1 MTLDELLLE
10 WSYRSERG
18 YPSTDNPSDV
28 LVLKEI
34 LTKLD
39 LSEADVSSILDE
51 LEDDDDK
58 TGPKTY
64 GNKDGKKGL
73 EGFEDSD
80 EDEERLKKI
89 APKPKDE
96 EEEEEETPKEPEPE
110 VESGLTTYDLV
121 IKKALESQELWE
133 GSMPIPKG
141 NYKWP
146 GEFGGTFDEQV
157 ASADIKLWDV
167 MFPLAPPKK
176 GDPDSVS
183 KGVGNGE
190 LALYWLYK
198 YSGTVNVTEGREGD
212 NPDLEFGGVGVE
224 VKAYGSHTGKA
235 GLGRFGQDTKQL
247 KLLGMIFGINALV
260 QGFKE
265 KDPGKKW
272 APKDRNPLTWK
283 GSDLI
288 EAFEVVE
295 QFHNVDISQLA
306 EIYPLFEEIENN
318 MKWMETNLGGW
329 KNAEEGAR
337 KMAKEFVMPKLGRK
351 PRDGGYLANC
361 KLPKGYDIRF
371 FNIDLEKI
379 ITREDAINHISTSQ
393 GNMKINYQEIFGNN

>member
-10 WSYRSERG
+10 WSYRSDKG
-18 YPSTDNPSDV
+18 YPDLDNPSDI
-28 LVLKEI
+28 LILNEI
-34 LTKLD
+34 LEQLD
-39 LSEADVSSILDE
+39 LPTDDILD
-51 LEDDDDK
+51 K
-58 TGPKTY
+58 ISY
-64 GNKDGKKGL
+64 ANKDGKPGITGL
-73 EGFEDSD
+73 EPGVDSP
-80 EDEERLKKI
+80 EE
-89 APKPKDE
+89 PT
-96 EEEEEETPKEPEPE
+96 TPTPSTPEPPEEPEPE
-110 VESGLTTYDLV
+110 PEPEPESGLNTYDKV
-121 IKKALESQELWE
+121 IKKALENKGLWE

-146 GEFGGTFDEQV
+146 GEFGGTFDEKV
-157 ASADIKLWDV
+157 ASADIKLWDI

-176 GDPDSVS
+176 GDPDSAS

-190 LALYWLYK
+190 IALYWLYK
-198 YSGTVNVTEGREGD
+198 YSGAINVEEGREGD

-224 VKAYGSHTGKA
+224 VKAYSSHTGKA

-260 QGFKE
+260 EGFRE

-272 APKDRNPLTWK
+272 APKDRNPLTWN

-288 EAFEVVE
+288 EAFKVVE

-306 EIYPLFEEIENN
+306 EIYPLFAEIETN
-318 MKWMETNLGGW
+318 MQWMETNLGGW

-337 KMAKEFVMPKLGRK
+337 KMAREFVLPKLGRK

-361 KLPKGYDIRF
+361 KLPKGHDIRF
-371 FNIDLEKI
+371 FNIDLNKI

-393 GNMKINYQEIFGNN
+393 GNMKISYQEIFGNN

>member
-10 WSYRSERG
+10 WSYRSDKG
-18 YPSTDNPSDV
+18 YPDMDNPSDIY
-28 LVLKEI
+28 LLKEI
-34 LTKLD
+34 LEQLD
-39 LSEADVSSILDE
+39 LPTDDILD
-51 LEDDDDK
+51 
-58 TGPKTY
+58 TISY
-64 GNKDGKKGL
+64 ANKDGKPGITGL
-73 EGFEDSD
+73 EPGVDSP
-80 EDEERLKKI
+80 EE
-89 APKPKDE
+89 PTPPTPSTP
-96 EEEEEETPKEPEPE
+96 ETPTEPEPE
-110 VESGLTTYDLV
+110 PKPEPESELEETSYDKV
-121 IKKALESQELWE
+121 IKKALEAAGLWK

-157 ASADIKLWDV
+157 SNADMKLWNI

-176 GDPDSVS
+176 GDPDSSS

-198 YSGTVNVTEGREGD
+198 YSGTINVTEGREGD
-212 NPDLEFGGVGVE
+212 NPDLEFSGVGVE
-224 VKAYGSHTGKA
+224 VKAYSSHTGKA

-260 QGFKE
+260 EGFRE
-265 KDPGKKW
+265 KDPTKKW
-272 APKDRNPLTWK
+272 APKDRNPLTWN

-288 EAFEVVE
+288 DAFKVVE

-306 EIYPLFEEIENN
+306 EIYPLFAEIETN
-318 MKWMETNLGGW
+318 MRWMEQNLGGW

-337 KMAKEFVMPKLGRK
+337 KMAKEFVLPKLGRK
-351 PRDGGYLANC
+351 PRDGGYLANVM
-361 KLPKGYDIRF
+361 KNGDMRF

-393 GNMKINYQEIFGNN
+393 GNMKINYQKIFGNN

>member
-10 WSYRSERG
+10 WSYRSEKG
-18 YPSTDNPSDV
+18 YPSLGNPSDIS
-28 LVLKEI
+28 LLKTILKE
-34 LTKLD
+34 LD
-39 LSEADVSSILDE
+39 LPTDEVLGKLEDE
-51 LEDDDDK
+51 LE
-58 TGPKTY
+58 TPGT
-64 GNKDGKKGL
+64 DGM
-73 EGFEDSD
+73 EDSSV
-80 EDEERLKKI
+80 EAEKEKQLKPEPKI
-89 APKPKDE
+89 
-96 EEEEEETPKEPEPE
+96 EPEPE
-110 VESGLTTYDLV
+110 VESGLNTYDKV
-121 IKKALESQELWE
+121 IKKELESQGLWE
-133 GSMPIPKG
+133 GSIPLPKG

-157 ASADIKLWDV
+157 SNADMKLWNI

-176 GDPDSVS
+176 GDPDSAS

-198 YSGTVNVTEGREGD
+198 YSETVNVEEGREGD

-224 VKAYGSHTGKA
+224 VKAYSSHTGKA

-260 QGFKE
+260 EGFRE
-265 KDPGKKW
+265 KDPNKKW
-272 APKDRNPLTWK
+272 APKDRNPLTWN

-288 EAFEVVE
+288 DAFKVVE

-306 EIYPLFEEIENN
+306 EIYPLFAEIQTN
-318 MKWMETNLGGW
+318 MQWMEQNLGGW

-337 KMAKEFVMPKLGRK
+337 KMAKEFVLPKLGRK
-351 PRDGGYLANC
+351 PRDGGYLANVM
-361 KLPKGYDIRF
+361 KNGDMRF

-393 GNMKINYQEIFGNN
+393 GNMKINYQKIFGNN